1 MIWLNIYIFK
11 FGLELCADELKNV
24 YDGGTVVEFKVTMV
38 ARWWRLKSRWWH
50 GGGVSFQFFTVVARW
65 WSSIFL
71 TEAVV
76 EVILTTV
83 QTSTT

>member
-1 MIWLNIYIFK
+1 MIF
-11 FGLELCADELKNV
+11 D
-24 YDGGTVVEFKVTMV
+24 DGGTVVEFKITVV
-38 ARWWRLKSRWWH
+38 ARWWSLTSRWWH

-65 WSSIFL
+65 WSSIFW

-83 QTSTT
+83 QTSSRHTAYDENKRFM